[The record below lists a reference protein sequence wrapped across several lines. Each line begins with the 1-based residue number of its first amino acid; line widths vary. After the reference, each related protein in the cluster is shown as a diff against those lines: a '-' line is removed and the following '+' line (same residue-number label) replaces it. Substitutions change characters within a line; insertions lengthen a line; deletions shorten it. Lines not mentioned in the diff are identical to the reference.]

1 MLQLD
6 IFEDRAQTT
15 SLTHLMLGEIL
26 EAGPRKLKDALNDLN
41 RLLKQASESDS
52 LFGASTKED
61 ILKDVLEQNGYNI
74 DKLRKAYEQ
83 RRQATRQATEGA
95 VDGGH
100 PGREDTAGRANG
112 ADTGTK
118 DQAPEAPSNPSSVEE
133 AEGEVIPDLPKGE
146 NPVPYAAVP
155 QPPKTQSPNPPKTSD
170 PALTPSTPAEKEAV
184 NTALS
189 TLDTEIREQEERVRS
204 AKAALEKATAKE
216 SGNRDLFGEDDAVT
230 PQNSLFTNSEMG
242 FDNSDQGI
250 VNRTQKQRSDL
261 AKEQQALDDLK
272 SDATRNSRIRAAI
285 ANVRNQTRIDFQKA
299 TSPSTN
305 EVPRAEASPQPS
317 PSPRRSPVSVALRS
331 ALERILNRKGLLG
344 DWEEGQKILDRDK
357 ERKAKLM
364 GSTTRNRQKEIG
376 EVYNNAELTGN
387 QRKVVDAFSGK
398 DNDTNISV
406 EDKKGKKRNVIFR
419 QGNEKKAGVRH
430 SIFKH
435 FNTKKNGYDANEVA
449 LIPDVVAKGERNQDE
464 GIKVSYKYTK
474 GEITYTVTTE
484 VKGKNELFTN
494 FYTNRKPIVA
504 EQGTYNTDERHVQPQ
519 QLDSPAKLQ
528 KVPQP
533 DKESTEKIFSAAKK
547 KFGTTSDIRE
557 AGYVLPDGTMLD
569 FSGRHE
575 MMPGSD
581 SSHLNGRRAIDHR
594 AIWQIEFG
602 YDAEGNE
609 VDTGVKTS
617 MPDFIERGAIR
628 IDANAGTINLS
639 TKPTEA
645 QRKVLQR
652 LIQRNGGDVSVDYG
666 NGWDSNHYSEYEGA
680 KANRVTA
687 DIDRYFDEG
696 IKTDGNLK
704 YYRTSSGEVYGF
716 AYNGKIYIDPRIA
729 GADTPIHEYTHL
741 WADAMKLAN
750 PKTWQR
756 IVGIMEKQ
764 TKLWNDIAKQYPEL
778 EDKDT
783 LAAEVLAHYSGS
795 KGAERL
801 QKLIDETDTADASL
815 YAQTVA
821 AVHRM
826 QKVLDT
832 FWRAVAE
839 KIGFRFS
846 NAQTVADTILKD
858 LLDENHTLASPATVR
873 RDSVAPEMQEVQKR
887 DTFYS
892 NAQRVLEG
900 PFKGVTW
907 TASWKVKNGLKL
919 EPKEKAALKA
929 AGIPYENYQKE
940 TQPSKK
946 PTTLSRLAPI
956 EPSKPS
962 TTPSEYS
969 EYSKKSPSKNSH
981 KATVAKAMGKIFGLD
996 IDIID
1001 NDANL
1006 TGDQARAKG
1015 WYDTGTGK
1023 ITVVLPK
1030 NNGIADTVRTILH
1043 ESVAH
1048 HGLRKLFGDNLD
1060 TFLQAIYDNAP
1071 QEIRDTIRQHYLETT
1086 QTPEAPTSRNNDITT
1101 SRLPGTPTSRHHK
1114 IPPPLAVISSPPPR
1128 NTWLPS
1134 QRTWLRPPSFGTL
1147 PATISTTC
1155 SERRASTSA
1164 RASPT
1169 ATSDTS
1175 FGALQRTSSTRKT
1188 LIKSTTQ
1195 T

>member
-61 ILKDVLEQNGYNI
+61 ILKDVLEQNCYNI

-118 DQAPEAPSNPSSVEE
+118 DQTPESPSSLSGVEE
-133 AEGEVIPDLPKGE
+133 AEGEVTPDLPKGE
-146 NPVPYAAVP
+146 NPVPHAAVP

-272 SDATRNSRIRAAI
+272 SEATRNSRIRAAI
-285 ANVRNQTRIDFQKA
+285 ANVRNQTHLDFQKA

-305 EVPRAEASPQPS
+305 EVPRAEAQPQPS

-331 ALERILNRKGLLG
+331 ALERILNCKGLLG
-344 DWEEGQKILDRDK
+344 DWEEGQDIISRWEELVQMSRKKKSASETVVPGEDSPFKATAVSKTDVAKIENNLEALVKESENLSKRNKKSFMGRLADAIDAKNEGSASKYAVIETKNGEVVTIRLADHNATISNFDHK
-357 ERKAKLM
+357 ER
-364 GSTTRNRQKEIG
+364 
-376 EVYNNAELTGN
+376 
-387 QRKVVDAFSGK
+387 
-398 DNDTNISV
+398 DNGISI
-406 EDKKGKKRNVIFR
+406 VI
-419 QGNEKKAGVRH
+419 
-430 SIFKH
+430 S
-435 FNTKKNGYDANEVA
+435 
-449 LIPDVVAKGERNQDE
+449 
-464 GIKVSYKYTK
+464 
-474 GEITYTVTTE
+474 
-484 VKGKNELFTN
+484 
-494 FYTNRKPIVA
+494 RKPNEGLTNDGDAHIV
-504 EQGTYNTDERHVQPQ
+504 EFFY
-519 QLDSPAKLQ
+519 S
-528 KVPQP
+528 
-533 DKESTEKIFSAAKK
+533 DKALKK
-547 KFGTTSDIRE
+547 
-557 AGYVLPDGTMLD
+557 
-569 FSGRHE
+569 
-575 MMPGSD
+575 
-581 SSHLNGRRAIDHR
+581 
-594 AIWQIEFG
+594 
-602 YDAEGNE
+602 AEGNPYSQIARSMQQVLYSGEYKDTTGLAVREE
-609 VDTGVKTS
+609 VNVPK
-617 MPDFIERGAIR
+617 F
-628 IDANAGTINLS
+628 
-639 TKPTEA
+639 
-645 QRKVLQR
+645 
-652 LIQRNGGDVSVDYG
+652 
-666 NGWDSNHYSEYEGA
+666 
-680 KANRVTA
+680 
-687 DIDRYFDEG
+687 
-696 IKTDGNLK
+696 
-704 YYRTSSGEVYGF
+704 YRTSTGEVYGF
-716 AYNGKIYIDPRIA
+716 AYKGKIYIDPRIA

-795 KGAERL
+795 KGAQRL
-801 QKLIDETDTADASL
+801 QKLIDETDMSDASL

-907 TASWKVKNGLKL
+907 TVSWKLKNGLKL

-929 AGIPYENYQKE
+929 AGIPYESYRKGTAVTTKAQNPK
-940 TQPSKK
+940 
-946 PTTLSRLAPI
+946 TLSRLAPI

-969 EYSKKSPSKNSH
+969 EYSKKSPSKNSR

-1015 WYDTGTGK
+1015 WYDTETGK
-1023 ITVVLPK
+1023 IAVVLPK

-1071 QEIRDTIRQHYLETT
+1071 QEIRDAIRQHYLETT
-1086 QTPEAPTSRNNDITT
+1086 QTLEAPTSRNNEITESRHHDITT
-1101 SRLPGTPTSRHHK
+1101 SRHSDITTSRHSDT
-1114 IPPPLAVISSPPPR
+1114 P
-1128 NTWLPS
+1128 PS
-1134 QRTWLRPPSFGTL
+1134 QN
-1147 PATISTTC
+1147 PATVSGDFVTAT
-1155 SERRASTSA
+1155 EEYMASIA
-1164 RASPT
+1164 EDIASPT
-1169 ATSDTS
+1169 ILWDIARHHFHNMLRKAGIDIGTGITNGDIRYLLWRSAKNLLNEKNANQIYYANLRRTAD
-1175 FGALQRTSSTRKT
+1175 AYQYQRARLRPHWMFERSPSLLMGWRKKGKVT
-1188 LIKSTTQ
+1188 AKANLFVARRTICKSMCNFAFEWYIQ
-1195 T
+1195 RI

>member
-95 VDGGH
+95 VDGGR

-112 ADTGTK
+112 AYTGTK
-118 DQAPEAPSNPSSVEE
+118 DQTPESPSRLSGVEE
-133 AEGEVIPDLPKGE
+133 AEGEVTPDLPKGE
-146 NPVPYAAVP
+146 NPVPHAAVL
-155 QPPKTQSPNPPKTSD
+155 QSPKTQSPNPPKTSD

-230 PQNSLFTNSEMG
+230 PKNSLFSNSEMG

-261 AKEQQALDDLK
+261 AKEQQALDELK

-285 ANVRNQTRIDFQKA
+285 ANVRNQTHLDFQKA

-305 EVPRAEASPQPS
+305 EVPRAEAQPQLSPQS
-317 PSPRRSPVSVALRS
+317 SPRRSPVSVALRS

-344 DWEEGQKILDRDK
+344 DWEEGQKILDAVGLKDMMLSKGHKKTIETAPLNQK
-357 ERKAKLM
+357 EGSSADISTVANAKVQKKLDSLANKLEKVANRRKKFISEVASELEAKQDGSESWYKTFRTEKGVDVTIRLGNHNATVSNFDYRGEDNGISIVISKRSNEGITNDGNAHIVEYFYSEIALRKA
-364 GSTTRNRQKEIG
+364 
-376 EVYNNAELTGN
+376 Y
-387 QRKVVDAFSGK
+387 GK
-398 DNDTNISV
+398 P
-406 EDKKGKKRNVIFR
+406 
-419 QGNEKKAGVRH
+419 
-430 SIFKH
+430 
-435 FNTKKNGYDANEVA
+435 
-449 LIPDVVAKGERNQDE
+449 L
-464 GIKVSYKYTK
+464 
-474 GEITYTVTTE
+474 
-484 VKGKNELFTN
+484 
-494 FYTNRKPIVA
+494 
-504 EQGTYNTDERHVQPQ
+504 
-519 QLDSPAKLQ
+519 
-528 KVPQP
+528 
-533 DKESTEKIFSAAKK
+533 
-547 KFGTTSDIRE
+547 
-557 AGYVLPDGTMLD
+557 
-569 FSGRHE
+569 
-575 MMPGSD
+575 
-581 SSHLNGRRAIDHR
+581 
-594 AIWQIEFG
+594 
-602 YDAEGNE
+602 
-609 VDTGVKTS
+609 
-617 MPDFIERGAIR
+617 
-628 IDANAGTINLS
+628 
-639 TKPTEA
+639 
-645 QRKVLQR
+645 
-652 LIQRNGGDVSVDYG
+652 
-666 NGWDSNHYSEYEGA
+666 
-680 KANRVTA
+680 A
-687 DIDRYFDEG
+687 DIVRS
-696 IKTDGNLK
+696 IKDAIVSGEYKDTTGLAVREEVNAPK
-704 YYRTSSGEVYGF
+704 FYRTSTGEVYGF

-741 WADAMKLAN
+741 WADAMKLAS

-801 QKLIDETDTADASL
+801 QKLIDETDMSDASL

-858 LLDENHTLASPATVR
+858 LLDENHQLQTDNSEKLATEEVR
-873 RDSVAPEMQEVQKR
+873 KG

-907 TASWKVKNGLKL
+907 TVSWKVKNGLKL

-929 AGIPYENYQKE
+929 AGIPYESYQKE

-946 PTTLSRLAPI
+946 STTLSRLAPI

-969 EYSKKSPSKNSH
+969 ENSEYSEKSPSKNSSR
-981 KATVAKAMGKIFGLD
+981 KAAVAKAMGKIFGLD

-1001 NDANL
+1001 NDTNL

-1015 WYDTGTGK
+1015 WYDTETGK

-1030 NNGIADTVRTILH
+1030 NNGIADTVRTISKPPKPSKPPHH
-1043 ESVAH
+1043 E
-1048 HGLRKLFGDNLD
+1048 R
-1060 TFLQAIYDNAP
+1060 
-1071 QEIRDTIRQHYLETT
+1071 
-1086 QTPEAPTSRNNDITT
+1086 TPERHPAITK
-1101 SRLPGTPTSRHHK
+1101 SRH
-1114 IPPPLAVISSPPPR
+1114 R
-1128 NTWLPS
+1128 
-1134 QRTWLRPPSFGTL
+1134 
-1147 PATISTTC
+1147 
-1155 SERRASTSA
+1155 
-1164 RASPT
+1164 
-1169 ATSDTS
+1169 
-1175 FGALQRTSSTRKT
+1175 
-1188 LIKSTTQ
+1188 
-1195 T
+1195 